1 MRSRDRTK
9 NSGVRRYN
17 QQYSVT
23 PSPGRTE
30 SVTSRSGNTV
40 ELDLDDIKNW
50 CSQLVAY
57 AEVDRLD
64 LEDEQHEVLM
74 NLVKIGRQIYGTESY
89 ASFHRVVVSVFGN
102 YRNAAHGTV
111 ANYLVGPLSDEPVIG
126 KAGCGSKSAGNLPLP
141 EGPGWDICDSHVAL
155 YDSGI
160 LTMTHETPEP
170 CNHVIIHRISE
181 KGDVVLSEEQYED
194 LRNLGIRQATIVKH
208 YNGVPHYAK
217 EPAKL
222 ESFLQVTKKCK
233 TDDKKDKKEEEKKDE
248 DDNWWWIAAVVIFII
263 IILVAVALIYCWG
276 RPSYATA
283 SVKNTNNV
291 EVC

>member
-9 NSGVRRYN
+9 TSGVRRYN

-23 PSPGRTE
+23 PSPGKTA
-30 SVTSRSGNTV
+30 TTTTQSGNTID
-40 ELDLDDIKNW
+40 LDLDDVKSW

-74 NLVKIGRQIYGTESY
+74 KIVKIGRQIYGTDAY
-89 ASFHRVVVSVFGN
+89 ASFHRVVVSVFNN

-111 ANYLVGPLSDEPVIG
+111 ANYLVGVLSDEPVIG
-126 KAGCGSKSAGNLPLP
+126 KAGCGSKSAGNLPMP

-160 LTMTHETPEP
+160 LTMTHESPGP

-181 KGDVVLSEEQYED
+181 KGTVTLSREQYED
-194 LRNLGIRQATIVKH
+194 LRSLGIRQATVVKH

-217 EPAKL
+217 EPVRL
-222 ESFLQVTKKCK
+222 ETMLAEEARRCEISDTTSSKS
-233 TDDKKDKKEEEKKDE
+233 DDKKDE
-248 DDNWWWIAAVVIFII
+248 DDNWWWIAALVIFII
-263 IILVAVALIYCWG
+263 VILVIIALIYCWG
-276 RPSYATA
+276 R
-283 SVKNTNNV
+283 NTTPV
-291 EVC
+291 AKKSDGDDLAC